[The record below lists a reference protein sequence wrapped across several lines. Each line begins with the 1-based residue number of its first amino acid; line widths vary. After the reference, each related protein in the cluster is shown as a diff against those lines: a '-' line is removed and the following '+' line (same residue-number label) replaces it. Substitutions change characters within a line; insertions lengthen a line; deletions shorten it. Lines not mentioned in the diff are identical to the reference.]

1 MMSVLL
7 VSHLLASDLCPEF
20 LKIHK
25 PTLWSAVLFYLQVFV
40 LVKGLRLFAYQALQ
54 ILQCCQYPF
63 WTLDG
68 APAPRTISSSPLLA
82 HFSGAF
88 CPGDWLD
95 PTSLGA
101 AREFQ
106 GRGSLVGC
114 RQWGRTQSDTTEVT
128 QQQQQQGLCCAMAF
142 GGLFSISMVPDISLS
157 NASFPSSPISTLRM
171 TQLGLPVYLLAP
183 ELPYFFPYKLVVI
196 QGKEVWSLGIPLHAH
211 LYRF

>member
-1 MMSVLL
+1 MKIFYTPCVLN
-7 VSHLLASDLCPEF
+7 P
-20 LKIHK
+20 
-25 PTLWSAVLFYLQVFV
+25 P
-40 LVKGLRLFAYQALQ
+40 LQ

-88 CPGDWLD
+88 CPGDWLV

-183 ELPYFFPYKLVVI
+183 ELPYFFPYTNAPSPVESREAPPTSSFP
-196 QGKEVWSLGIPLHAH
+196 GFSEPP
-211 LYRF
+211 